1 MKEKLDISRN
11 SMINNQLYM
20 EMQNKDVYGEEN
32 NRSSLNNS
40 FFQFNNLE
48 ILSYSM
54 IFDNEIKSLKQLK
67 ILFKKSL
74 NLIDE
79 LDDPLD
85 VFNSYIQ
92 WLQLNYQSIEN
103 FSIEDEVIPII
114 MQALKL
120 LNGDPRYVNDIRY
133 LRFWVI
139 YSSFVDDP
147 ISIFEFLEKNNL
159 CLKLAAYYEEFSKLK
174 EIEKRFDEAKK
185 IYHLGLKRKAR
196 PFLRLKRNYEA
207 LKKRMEF
214 INQHQDNEI
223 YRSKNNN
230 INNKDTINNKKDI
243 TIDTKNKIKNL
254 DFEEMQYNSIDYLN
268 NNYNY
273 SNDESSNE
281 EEELQLSD
289 LNVIEHEI
297 ESESNQKSINKNSED
312 STPVLR
318 NESIIVNNIEIEN
331 NFAKDNSSS
340 VLYNSNNNSKLKS
353 INKNSINNN
362 NMSLSRDKNI
372 IKIGTKKLSLNLS
385 YSQYKYLLNNQ
396 WNYLKCKV
404 YDYKGERISYEE
416 LRAIINGYSLNVDES
431 MEQSSIVNPSDV
443 DMDIDQEDNDE
454 KFEEIFTNI
463 STNISKNSK
472 NSRHVTPDKRRNL
485 KHLEDTPTPVYVDND
500 TLKKYSQRQ
509 DTINDDGDGAIP
521 VYQNNNQSKDG
532 SIDSASS
539 LFPSV
544 YKFNEDKNIS
554 PSSLNIKN
562 GKNQNYT
569 DIIRNKKSRNE
580 KEEEYTDRV
589 IIDKLKS
596 SIDDLDRNVNHI
608 KETINSI
615 NDHDSKIRHSETN
628 SILRSTVNSIF
639 KPKEN
644 EVDDSLDSDV
654 YIYDANEEQ
663 NDYTHITPKNLIKVV
678 DLQSS
683 IKAKKNR
690 VRRNSQLALT
700 MKNKEKFNR
709 KSDIMDEIY
718 RREKEGYDNE
728 DDDDNIYNSNH
739 YHYATPTNNQHQ
751 ELDSISPTYIQY
763 TKNKEYRREEVDKNK
778 SKYNNNSNNN
788 MDDKENH
795 PRKSLVRSINN
806 NINNSNKND
815 NYFYNRT
822 IDLNQSMENLKLSS
836 SLPYREE
843 SEGDENVSNSSD
855 GENIISHFSSVKKPI
870 QGTVISHQSYDDEYS
885 SSNLKFSQ
893 NLTDISPRRSTNKKD
908 RKLRTSAII
917 SNSLY
922 PSGNSNN
929 NNNIV
934 LRKNNYAIMDIETS
948 NPYID
953 RKFND
958 ITDEYFKNLIKEIN
972 NATINNKA
980 VDYTKRPE
988 FLKLKCI
995 IEDYTRA
1002 TGNAVRNPS
1011 PTLLEDEIK
1020 KGISYVFYEN
1030 NSCKVIKEIGRGEFS
1045 KIYLV
1050 GLNSLDDELSSV
1062 DQYNPSSTTAISNGD
1077 RNSLVGSTSHK
1088 MRLSLPMNTKRIKL
1102 ALKIQHNAINSME
1115 YYNIQKLHQR
1125 VQSNESMNSSFVKV
1139 KQLYKYKNACHI
1151 LMEYCEFGSLLEALN
1166 YQFCIQSDISSN
1178 AAMTNTYDTLL
1189 NHSIKNI
1196 SSALNRA
1203 QVKGTSHR
1211 RSRSRNTINTSTN
1224 ATSAGITG
1232 NSGSGLGS
1240 ESRER
1245 IQQCILSSAMD
1256 YDGLDESRK
1265 IHEVLVI
1272 FYTIEIL
1279 KMVETL
1285 HQSNI
1290 IHSDIKIDNFM
1301 LRMPLIESYKNYI
1314 YDDKELCSPRYCTE
1328 GQQGWNNYG
1337 LTLIDFGQSIDLTD
1351 FTSEGNLWFRQ
1362 TLSEYQS
1369 TTKNT
1374 TSDALNMNSSI
1385 HLSRKK
1391 SIGRRSTSRSRS
1403 ATTST
1408 SIYDKNQGNHCW
1420 EIRHHQPYL
1429 YEIDWYGVAGV
1440 IHALLFNEYMEIEEE
1455 EEEEEENT
1463 TYLHDKEKN
1472 NRYNDDDDD
1481 DDDGEE
1487 YPPYENYSSSRS
1499 NYETYT
1505 IYDYSGQNKKPIK
1518 KTVYPS
1524 SSTSS
1529 PSPSSIFN
1537 KKKPHLRITK
1547 TFKRYW
1553 QRELWQ
1559 RLFDVLLNAKT
1570 VNSDLTLDSLTLYT
1584 PSTLPNNNTSTTST
1598 NKQFSPSSSSQRFY
1612 SSTATATTTTS
1623 TSTPTPSSLTDFNK
1637 YYEQRFPKI
1646 HEIRKIRQEFE
1657 SWLTQH
1663 DRSSQYHLLGYLR
1676 LLSAQCIAINKF

>member
-1 MKEKLDISRN
+1 
-11 SMINNQLYM
+11 LYH
-20 EMQNKDVYGEEN
+20 
-32 NRSSLNNS
+32 
-40 FFQFNNLE
+40 F
-48 ILSYSM
+48 
-54 IFDNEIKSLKQLK
+54 
-67 ILFKKSL
+67 
-74 NLIDE
+74 
-79 LDDPLD
+79 
-85 VFNSYIQ
+85 SYIYI
-92 WLQLNYQSIEN
+92 L
-103 FSIEDEVIPII
+103 
-114 MQALKL
+114 
-120 LNGDPRYVNDIRY
+120 
-133 LRFWVI
+133 
-139 YSSFVDDP
+139 
-147 ISIFEFLEKNNL
+147 
-159 CLKLAAYYEEFSKLK
+159 
-174 EIEKRFDEAKK
+174 
-185 IYHLGLKRKAR
+185 
-196 PFLRLKRNYEA
+196 
-207 LKKRMEF
+207 
-214 INQHQDNEI
+214 
-223 YRSKNNN
+223 
-230 INNKDTINNKKDI
+230 
-243 TIDTKNKIKNL
+243 
-254 DFEEMQYNSIDYLN
+254 
-268 NNYNY
+268 
-273 SNDESSNE
+273 
-281 EEELQLSD
+281 
-289 LNVIEHEI
+289 
-297 ESESNQKSINKNSED
+297 
-312 STPVLR
+312 
-318 NESIIVNNIEIEN
+318 
-331 NFAKDNSSS
+331 
-340 VLYNSNNNSKLKS
+340 
-353 INKNSINNN
+353 
-362 NMSLSRDKNI
+362 
-372 IKIGTKKLSLNLS
+372 
-385 YSQYKYLLNNQ
+385 
-396 WNYLKCKV
+396 
-404 YDYKGERISYEE
+404 
-416 LRAIINGYSLNVDES
+416 
-431 MEQSSIVNPSDV
+431 
-443 DMDIDQEDNDE
+443 
-454 KFEEIFTNI
+454 
-463 STNISKNSK
+463 
-472 NSRHVTPDKRRNL
+472 VTPDKRRNL

-739 YHYATPTNNQHQ
+739 YHYATPTKNQHQ

-1245 IQQCILSSAMD
+1245 IQQCIMM
-1256 YDGLDESRK
+1256 G
-1265 IHEVLVI
+1265 
-1272 FYTIEIL
+1272 
-1279 KMVETL
+1279 
-1285 HQSNI
+1285 
-1290 IHSDIKIDNFM
+1290 
-1301 LRMPLIESYKNYI
+1301 
-1314 YDDKELCSPRYCTE
+1314 
-1328 GQQGWNNYG
+1328 
-1337 LTLIDFGQSIDLTD
+1337 
-1351 FTSEGNLWFRQ
+1351 
-1362 TLSEYQS
+1362 
-1369 TTKNT
+1369 
-1374 TSDALNMNSSI
+1374 
-1385 HLSRKK
+1385 
-1391 SIGRRSTSRSRS
+1391 
-1403 ATTST
+1403 
-1408 SIYDKNQGNHCW
+1408 
-1420 EIRHHQPYL
+1420 
-1429 YEIDWYGVAGV
+1429 
-1440 IHALLFNEYMEIEEE
+1440 
-1455 EEEEEENT
+1455 
-1463 TYLHDKEKN
+1463 
-1472 NRYNDDDDD
+1472 
-1481 DDDGEE
+1481 
-1487 YPPYENYSSSRS
+1487 
-1499 NYETYT
+1499 
-1505 IYDYSGQNKKPIK
+1505 
-1518 KTVYPS
+1518 
-1524 SSTSS
+1524 
-1529 PSPSSIFN
+1529 
-1537 KKKPHLRITK
+1537 
-1547 TFKRYW
+1547 
-1553 QRELWQ
+1553 
-1559 RLFDVLLNAKT
+1559 
-1570 VNSDLTLDSLTLYT
+1570 
-1584 PSTLPNNNTSTTST
+1584 
-1598 NKQFSPSSSSQRFY
+1598 
-1612 SSTATATTTTS
+1612 
-1623 TSTPTPSSLTDFNK
+1623 
-1637 YYEQRFPKI
+1637 
-1646 HEIRKIRQEFE
+1646 
-1657 SWLTQH
+1657 
-1663 DRSSQYHLLGYLR
+1663 
-1676 LLSAQCIAINKF
+1676 